1 VLILLLGGKQS
12 ETKQIAVITRSQQF
26 SKLLTSIL
34 AEWKFF
40 AAEDPSAATV
50 AFVER
55 GLEFP
60 DPDVR
65 VVWLTSM
72 PLEKGDF
79 LTTPIS
85 LSELYLLLEAHFFST
100 PRKNIRVSV
109 EMSVELKIESEWFQG
124 QLVSLSDRGGRL
136 ACAKEIPRG
145 TELTLE
151 VKLEGEILRIPSA
164 VLYCIPAG
172 DSSSRLEA
180 QIGVLFKP
188 TNVEMFERLKRFIE
202 KNCIECACA
211 REGISLNDPCL
222 SWLALPVVNGHP

>member
-1 VLILLLGGKQS
+1 MLLGGKQS
-12 ETKQIAVITRSQQF
+12 EIKQVAVITRSQQF
-26 SKLLTSIL
+26 SKLFTSIL
-34 AEWKFF
+34 ADWKFF
-40 AAEDPSAATV
+40 AVEDLSAARV

-55 GLEFP
+55 GVELP
-60 DPDVR
+60 DHDVR

-85 LSELYLLLEAHFFST
+85 LSELYLLLQAHFFPT
-100 PRKNIRVSV
+100 PRRNIRVA
-109 EMSVELKIESEWFQG
+109 MDIPVELKIESTWLEG

-145 TELTLE
+145 TEVTLE
-151 VKLEGEILRIPSA
+151 VKIESEILRIPSE

-172 DSSSRLEA
+172 DSPNRLQP

-188 TNVEMFERLKRFIE
+188 TNIEMFERLKRFIE
-202 KNCIECACA
+202 KTCIECACA
-211 REGISLNDPCL
+211 REGISLKDPCL
-222 SWLALPVVNGHP
+222 SWLVIPVVNDNP